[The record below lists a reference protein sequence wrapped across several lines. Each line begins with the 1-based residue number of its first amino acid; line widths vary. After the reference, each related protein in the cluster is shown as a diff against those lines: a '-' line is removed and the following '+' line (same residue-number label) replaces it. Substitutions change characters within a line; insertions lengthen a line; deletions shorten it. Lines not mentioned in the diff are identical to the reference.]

1 MTSSEP
7 GRVIHAAITH
17 DPLEGLV
24 ALARRDTAT
33 PATGAVLT
41 FEGIVRNHD
50 NGEAVDA
57 LSYSHHPAANDVMR
71 RIVSEVTIRH
81 PGVRLWAAHRVG
93 DLRVGDIAFL
103 VVAASAHRSGA
114 FAACTQVVDDV
125 KAQLP
130 IWKEQKL
137 SDGTT
142 QWVGTE

>member
-1 MTSSEP
+1 MMSAKA
-7 GRVIHAAITH
+7 GQVLHAAITH
-17 DPLEGLV
+17 DSLDELV
-24 ALARRDTAT
+24 AIAKQETVTA
-33 PATGAVLT
+33 AHGALLT
-41 FEGIVRNHD
+41 FEGIVRDHD

-57 LSYSHHPAANDVMR
+57 LSYSHHPSANDVMH
-71 RIVSEVTIRH
+71 RIVSDVASRN

-114 FAACTQVVDDV
+114 FSACMQVVDEV

-137 SDGTT
+137 SDGKT

>member
-1 MTSSEP
+1 MTSAEA
-7 GRVIHAAITH
+7 GHVIHAAITH
-17 DPLEGLV
+17 DPLEDLV
-24 ALARRDTAT
+24 AAARRETAT

-50 NGEAVDA
+50 DGEAVEA
-57 LSYSHHPAANDVMR
+57 LSYSHHPSATDVMH
-71 RIVSEVTIRH
+71 RIVSEVASRN

-137 SDGTT
+137 SDGQT